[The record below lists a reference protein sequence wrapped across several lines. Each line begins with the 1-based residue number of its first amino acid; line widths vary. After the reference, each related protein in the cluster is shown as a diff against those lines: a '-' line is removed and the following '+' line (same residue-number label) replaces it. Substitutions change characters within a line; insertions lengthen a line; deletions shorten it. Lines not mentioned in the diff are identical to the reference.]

1 MQAKNLECPA
11 EKNDLLDTVQL
22 LRQSMLLEDG
32 TGRASFDGVET
43 SASTDA
49 DSHSSGS
56 NSRIPGLNVSRQIH
70 ATSKGISMPAKF
82 WQETN
87 SRVRQ
92 LSEPGTPLS
101 SSGLRNSA
109 VQKQVSVR
117 RSLLDS
123 PTQSPYLVSS
133 PLRGQVR
140 PSSPNKLA
148 GSPSRVMSSPLR
160 TRGTSTLAS
169 CSPISVP
176 TSAPSIISFAAEVRR
191 SRKGEN
197 RIEEAHLLRLLHNR
211 NLQWRCVNARTNTT
225 MMVQRMDAEKNLYNA
240 WITTSEVLDSV
251 TVKKIKLQILSQHLK
266 LVAIL
271 RGQMVYLEDFSI
283 LDREHSSSLL
293 GATEALKASTLRLP
307 VVSGA
312 RADLQKVKDAVGSA
326 VDVMQAMG
334 ASIHSI
340 LSKVESTSSLV
351 LELGEVAQRE
361 QALLDQSRDLL
372 STVIALHVKQC
383 SLQGQLLQLK
393 RRT

>member
-1 MQAKNLECPA
+1 M
-11 EKNDLLDTVQL
+11 
-22 LRQSMLLEDG
+22 
-32 TGRASFDGVET
+32 
-43 SASTDA
+43 
-49 DSHSSGS
+49 
-56 NSRIPGLNVSRQIH
+56 
-70 ATSKGISMPAKF
+70 
-82 WQETN
+82 
-87 SRVRQ
+87 
-92 LSEPGTPLS
+92 
-101 SSGLRNSA
+101 
-109 VQKQVSVR
+109 
-117 RSLLDS
+117 
-123 PTQSPYLVSS
+123 
-133 PLRGQVR
+133 
-140 PSSPNKLA
+140 
-148 GSPSRVMSSPLR
+148 
-160 TRGTSTLAS
+160 
-169 CSPISVP
+169 
-176 TSAPSIISFAAEVRR
+176 
-191 SRKGEN
+191 
-197 RIEEAHLLRLLHNR
+197 
-211 NLQWRCVNARTNTT
+211 NARTNTT
-225 MMVQRMDAEKNLYNA
+225 MMAQRMDAEKNLYNA